1 MAVQKSLIPRVQFW
15 VTSKVAHSA
24 RQSQGQV
31 QVRVSGRAKPRV
43 KAGPGRRAMAG
54 PRAQGTGRWPSAGAG
69 PVPGAGAGQ
78 GRARPG
84 AGAGAGV
91 GQGQG
96 QGEARAQGDG
106 QVQVQVQGRCKVR
119 PGAGADH
126 SSQCLLAQAVFGG
139 PSPEALPWQCFP
151 VAGQFPGG
159 HGLARGGPCAGSTFP
174 GAGMPNRLWHCW
186 GGHCW
191 ARLPAAG
198 PPVAELAQLSADP
211 VVNRTVPMGLAL
223 FTDSIVLVSR

>member
-106 QVQVQVQGRCKVR
+106 QVQVQVQVQGRCKVR

-139 PSPEALPWQCFP
+139 PSPEALPWQCLSI
-151 VAGQFPGG
+151 AGQFPGADG
-159 HGLARGGPCAGSTFP
+159 MVRGRTCAGSTFP
-174 GAGMPNRLWHCW
+174 AAGLSNRLRHAGAGI
-186 GGHCW
+186 
-191 ARLPAAG
+191 AG
-198 PPVAELAQLSADP
+198 PGFPQKGRQWPNWPSCQP
-211 VVNRTVPMGLAL
+211 IR
-223 FTDSIVLVSR
+223 